1 MTKARYMALADF
13 QTIWTNQI
21 KPKIPDISGAL
32 YPVNVNT
39 LTPSITF
46 VKNAVIGI
54 NGVIY
59 RAKQDTTHFPVVL
72 VTQEGAFVVNTTA
85 TGKIA
90 FVTASQTI
98 DTDWE
103 VFTDAAIEYWVETL
117 NAALAAKQDAIA
129 DLEAIRANAQNAVKA
144 TDEYTVDGVGY
155 PVSVLLQSVANL
167 MSKTIVVDE

>member
-39 LTPSITF
+39 LTPSSTF

-59 RAKQDTTHFPVVL
+59 RAKQATSHYPVVL
-72 VTQEGAFVVNTTA
+72 VTQDGAFVVNTTA
-85 TGKIA
+85 NGKIA
-90 FVTASQTI
+90 FVVSDPTI
-98 DTDWE
+98 HQDWE
-103 VFTDAAIEYWVETL
+103 MWTDAAIEYWVESL
-117 NAALAAKQDAIA
+117 NAALAAT
-129 DLEAIRANAQNAVKA
+129 VKT
-144 TDEYTVDGVGY
+144 TDVYMVGNTSYTVGE
-155 PVSVLLQSVANL
+155 LLQSVADF
-167 MSKTIVVDE
+167 MQKTVVVNE